1 MKLECTGLPFLLSL
15 FKYTIKMF
23 RFVHPSDEQMLNQV
37 SAFAGSASIP
47 EASIP
52 YRYRIELV
60 SIARIDTES
69 I

>member
-1 MKLECTGLPFLLSL
+1 MLKIERPPRLTIFGRFRLLYVPA
-15 FKYTIKMF
+15 KG
-23 RFVHPSDEQMLNQV
+23 RP
-37 SAFAGSASIP
+37 GSASIP